1 MVFKKA
7 IFSFFLFFSLNIL
20 VAQTNPLN
28 IQQFAHI
35 PDSGFMVPS
44 KLNDIWGWVDS
55 AGNEYAIVGMRDGTS
70 IIDLSDPL
78 NPQEVLFVPGTNSVW
93 RDIKTYG
100 NYAYVTTDHPSTNGL
115 LIIDLSNLPD
125 SANTNIYYY
134 NGPPNS
140 QWGRAHNI
148 YIDDR
153 GYAYIFGAN
162 RGSGGAIILD
172 LNQDPTQPVEI
183 ADINNW
189 QVHDGMV
196 KGDTLFLAHAGNSL
210 FSIWDVSSPST
221 PVLLAQ
227 NPTVGYY
234 SHNIWPSDDGN
245 YIYTTEEDNG
255 GHLSEFNISDLNNI
269 DLTDKIQAE
278 PGNNIMPH
286 NAFYINDYI
295 VNSYYTTGIQIFDVK
310 SKGNIVNV
318 GHFDTSPNFSGPGS
332 NGCWGVYPYLPSGI
346 IIASDIENG
355 FFVLD
360 PDYKRAAYL
369 EGIITDASSN
379 TSLSGV
385 TVEILNSN
393 NNTLSNVGGEF
404 KLGTLNS
411 GTYSV
416 VFSHPLYQSDT
427 INQVVLQNDSTTILN
442 LVMYSLT
449 PLNLNIESKSSALN
463 SSLSGVDF
471 IITNEDF
478 TYSGT
483 TDQNGLFTIN
493 NLIPGSYNIYAGL
506 WSYKDFCVESL
517 NIISDNTPFL
527 ISLEEGYRDR
537 FNIDMGW
544 TVNSSAASGLW
555 ERDIPTV
562 TIYNNS
568 DTCSPAFDS
577 EDCGNMAFITGNLG
591 SSPSADDVD
600 LGYVQLVSPTISLDS
615 NQTNYLHCNLWWRN
629 FLGGTTPDDTLF
641 IDVNDGVNKENLFF
655 IHSDNPKNWYKLS
668 LEIPNTINLSSFKIE
683 ITTADW
689 GSGVDHLVEA
699 GIDNLYVDND
709 PSSNISQVQPS
720 LINVFPNPTPD
731 GIVQIQ
737 GIKVPFEYSL
747 YNISGKLVQFESN
760 NFNKEIEILEK
771 GIYILRIKQES
782 KVFYKRIIF

>member
-1 MVFKKA
+1 MSLKKIA
-7 IFSFFLFFSLNIL
+7 FSLITFIFLNTL
-20 VAQTNPLN
+20 ESQTLPFNV
-28 IQQFAHI
+28 QQFAHI
-35 PDSGFMVPS
+35 PKSGFMVPS
-44 KLNDIWGWVDS
+44 ELNDIWGWVDS
-55 AGNEYAIVGMRDGTS
+55 SGNEYAIVGMNDGTS

-78 NPQEVLFVPGTNSVW
+78 SPQEVLFVPGMNSIW

-100 NYAYVTTDHPSTNGL
+100 NYAYVTTEAMNGL

-125 SANTNIYYY
+125 SANTYFY
-134 NGPPNS
+134 NGPTNA
-140 QWGRAHNI
+140 QWQKAHNL

-172 LNQDPTQPVEI
+172 LNQDPTQPVEV

-189 QVHDGMV
+189 YVHDGMV
-196 KGDTLFLAHAGNSL
+196 KGDTLFLANGNNSL
-210 FSIWDVSSPST
+210 FSVWDVSNPSSPN
-221 PVLLAQ
+221 LIGQ

-234 SHNIWPSDDGN
+234 SHNIWSSDDGN

-255 GHLSEFNISDLNNI
+255 GHLSEFSISDLNNI

-295 VNSYYTTGIQIFDVK
+295 VSSYYSTGIQIFDVK

-318 GHFDTSPNFSGPGS
+318 GHFDTSPSFSGPGS
-332 NGCWGVYPYLPSGI
+332 NGCWGVYPYLPSGL

-355 FFVLD
+355 FFVLN

-379 TSLSGV
+379 TFLSGV

-393 NNTLSNVGGEF
+393 NNTLSNVGGSY
-404 KLGTLNS
+404 KLGTVDS

-416 VFSHPLYQSDT
+416 VFSHPLYRSDT
-427 INQVVLQNDSTTILN
+427 VNQVILQNDSTTTVNI
-442 LVMYSLT
+442 VMYSLT
-449 PLNLNIESKSSALN
+449 PLNLNIESKSSVLN
-463 SSLSGVDF
+463 SSISGVDF
-471 IITNEDF
+471 VITNEDF

-493 NLIPGSYNIYAGL
+493 NLIPGSYNVYAGL
-506 WSYKDFCVESL
+506 WSYNDFCIESFD
-517 NIISDNTPFL
+517 IINDNSPFL

-555 ERDIPTV
+555 ERDVPKVTV
-562 TIYNNS
+562 FNNS
-568 DTCSPAFDS
+568 DTCSPAYES

-591 SSPSADDVD
+591 SSPTADDVD

-655 IHSDNPKNWYKLS
+655 VQSDNPKNWYGLS

-689 GSGVDHLVEA
+689 DSGVDHLVEA
-699 GIDNLYVDND
+699 GIDNFYIDND
-709 PSSNISQVQPS
+709 PSTNINQVQAS
-720 LINVFPNPTPD
+720 LINIFPNPTHD
-731 GIVQIQ
+731 GIVNIH
-737 GIKVPFEYSL
+737 GLKVPFDYSL
-747 YNISGKLVQFESN
+747 YNISGKLVQNRSN
-760 NFNKEIEILEK
+760 CFNKEVQISNK
-771 GIYILRIKQES
+771 GLYILKIKDGS
-782 KVFYKRIIF
+782 NILFKRIIF

>member
-1 MVFKKA
+1 MVFKKV

-20 VAQTNPLN
+20 VAQTIPLN

-35 PDSGFMVPS
+35 PKSGFMVPS
-44 KLNDIWGWVDS
+44 ELNDIWGWVDS
-55 AGNEYAIVGMRDGTS
+55 AGNEYAIVGMNDGTS

-78 NPQEVLFVPGTNSVW
+78 SPQEVLFVPGMNSIW

-100 NYAYVTTDHPSTNGL
+100 NYAYVTTEAMNGL

-125 SANTNIYYY
+125 SANTNTYLYT
-134 NGPPNS
+134 GPSNA
-140 QWGRAHNI
+140 QWQRAHNI

-210 FSIWDVSSPST
+210 FSIWDVSNPAT
-221 PVLLAQ
+221 PVLLSQ

-234 SHNIWPSDDGN
+234 SHNIWSSDDGN

-255 GHLSEFNISDLNNI
+255 GHLSEFNITDLNNI

-427 INQVVLQNDSTTILN
+427 INQIVLQNDSTTILN

-449 PLNLNIESKSSALN
+449 PLNLNIESKSSPLN

-471 IITNEDF
+471 IITNDDF

-506 WSYKDFCVESL
+506 WNYKDFCVESL

-537 FNIDMGW
+537 FNVDMGW

-555 ERDIPTV
+555 ERDVPKVTV
-562 TIYNNS
+562 YNSS

-615 NQTNYLHCNLWWRN
+615 NQTNYLHCNIWWRN
-629 FLGGTTPDDTLF
+629 FLGGTTADDTLF

-655 IHSDNPKNWYKLS
+655 IQSDNPKNWYKLS
-668 LEIPNTINLSSFKIE
+668 LEIPNSINLSSFKIE

-689 GSGVDHLVEA
+689 NSGVDHLVEA
-699 GIDNLYVDND
+699 GIDNLYIDND
-709 PSSNISQVQPS
+709 PFSIISQVNPS

-731 GIVQIQ
+731 GIVQVQ
-737 GIKVPFEYSL
+737 GVKLPFEYSL
-747 YNISGKLVQFESN
+747 YNISGKLVQYESN
-760 NFNKEIEILEK
+760 NFNKEIQILEK
-771 GIYILRIKQES
+771 GLYILKINQDS

>member
-1 MVFKKA
+1 MVFKKV
-7 IFSFFLFFSLNIL
+7 IFSLILFFSLNNL

-28 IQQFAHI
+28 VQQLAHI
-35 PDSGFMVPS
+35 SNSAFLVPS
-44 KLNDIWGWVDS
+44 ELNDIWGWVDS
-55 AGNEYAIVGMRDGTS
+55 VGNEYAIVGMNDGTS

-78 NPQEVLFVPGTNSVW
+78 NPQEVLFVPGMNSIW

-100 NYAYVTTDHPSTNGL
+100 NYAYVTTEAMNGL

-125 SANTNIYYY
+125 SANTNTYLYT
-134 NGPPNS
+134 GPSNA
-140 QWGRAHNI
+140 QWQKAHNI

-162 RGSGGAIILD
+162 RGVGGAIILD

-189 QVHDGMV
+189 YVHDGMV
-196 KGDTLFLAHAGNSL
+196 KGDTLFLANGNNSL
-210 FSIWDVSSPST
+210 FSLWDVSIPST
-221 PVLLAQ
+221 PVLIAQ

-234 SHNIWPSDDGN
+234 SHNIWSSDDGD

-286 NAFYINDYI
+286 NAFYIDHYI

-332 NGCWGVYPYLPSGI
+332 NGCWGVYPYLPSGL

-369 EGIITDASSN
+369 EGTITDASSN
-379 TSLSGV
+379 TFLSGV
-385 TVEILNSN
+385 TVEILNST
-393 NNTLSNVGGEF
+393 NNTISSVGGDY
-404 KLGTLNS
+404 KLGTIDS

-416 VFSHPLYQSDT
+416 VFSHPLYRSDT
-427 INQVVLQNDSTTILN
+427 INQIVLQNDSTTTVN

-449 PLNLNIESKSSALN
+449 PLNLNIETKN
-463 SSLSGVDF
+463 SGINTLLSGVDF

-493 NLIPGSYNIYAGL
+493 NLIPGSYNVYAGL
-506 WSYKDFCVESL
+506 WSYNDFCVESL
-517 NIISDNTPFL
+517 DIINDNTPFL
-527 ISLEEGYRDR
+527 ISLEPGYRDR

-544 TVNSSAASGLW
+544 TVNSSAASGIW
-555 ERDIPTV
+555 ERDVPRVTV
-562 TIYNNS
+562 FNNL

-577 EDCGNMAFITGNLG
+577 QDCGNIAYITGNLG
-591 SSPSADDVD
+591 SSPTADDVD
-600 LGYVQLVSPTISLDS
+600 LGYVQLVSPIISLDS
-615 NQTNYLHCNLWWRN
+615 NQTNYLHCNLWWKN
-629 FLGGTTPDDTLF
+629 IAGGTTPDDTLF

-655 IHSDNPKNWYKLS
+655 VQSDNSKKWNMLS
-668 LEIPNTINLSSFKIE
+668 LEIPNTINLNSFKIE

-689 GSGVDHLVEA
+689 SSGVDHLVEA
-699 GIDNLYVDND
+699 GIDNLYIDNN
-709 PSSNISQVQPS
+709 PSSNISQIQSS
-720 LINVFPNPTPD
+720 LINIFPNPTPN
-731 GIVQIQ
+731 GVVYIQ
-737 GIKVPFEYSL
+737 GVMSPYEYSL
-747 YNISGKLVQFESN
+747 YNLSGKLVQFGSKS
-760 NFNKEIEILEK
+760 FKKEFQISEK
-771 GIYILRIKQES
+771 GVYILKIKDGANTS
-782 KVFYKRIIF
+782 FKRIIF

>member
-1 MVFKKA
+1 MVFKKV
-7 IFSFFLFFSLNIL
+7 IFSCILFFFLNNL

-28 IQQFAHI
+28 VQQFAHI
-35 PDSGFMVPS
+35 PKSDFMVPS
-44 KLNDIWGWVDS
+44 ELNDIWGWVDS
-55 AGNEYAIVGMRDGTS
+55 SGNEYAIVGMNNGTS

-78 NPQEVLFVPGTNSVW
+78 TPQEVLFVPGMNSIW

-100 NYAYVTTDHPSTNGL
+100 NYAYVTTEAMNGL

-125 SANTNIYYY
+125 SANTNTYLYT
-134 NGPPNS
+134 GPSNA
-140 QWGRAHNI
+140 QWQRAHNI
-148 YIDDR
+148 YIDER

-189 QVHDGMV
+189 YVHDGMV
-196 KGDTLFLAHAGNSL
+196 KGDTLFLANGNNSL
-210 FSIWDVSSPST
+210 FSVWDVSNPSN

-227 NPTVGYY
+227 NPTVGFY
-234 SHNIWPSDDGN
+234 SHNIWSSDDGN

-255 GHLSEFNISDLNNI
+255 GHLSEFNITDLNNI

-295 VNSYYTTGIQIFDVK
+295 VNSYYTTGIQIFDVQ

-369 EGIITDASSN
+369 EGTITDASTN

-393 NNTLSNVGGEF
+393 NNTLTNVGGGF
-404 KLGTLNS
+404 KLGTLNA

-463 SSLSGVDF
+463 SMLSGVDF
-471 IITNEDF
+471 IITNDDF

-506 WSYKDFCVESL
+506 WSYKDFCMESFD
-517 NIISDNTPFL
+517 IINDNTPFI
-527 ISLEEGYRDR
+527 ISLDEGYRDR
-537 FNIDMGW
+537 FNVDMGW

-555 ERDIPTV
+555 ERDVPNV

-629 FLGGTTPDDTLF
+629 FLGGTISDDTLF

-655 IHSDNPKNWYKLS
+655 IQSDNPKNWYKLS

-689 GSGVDHLVEA
+689 SSGVDHLVEA
-699 GIDNLYVDND
+699 GIDNLYIDND
-709 PSSNISQVQPS
+709 PSSNINQVQTS
-720 LINVFPNPTPD
+720 FIKVFPNPTPD
-731 GIVQIQ
+731 GILQIQ
-737 GIKVPFEYSL
+737 GLKVPYEYSL
-747 YNISGKLVQFESN
+747 FNISGELVQYETSN
-760 NFNKEIEILEK
+760 YNNEIQILKK
-771 GIYILRIKQES
+771 GLYILKIKEDS

>member
-1 MVFKKA
+1 MVFKKI
-7 IFSFFLFFSLNIL
+7 IFLFFLFFSLNTF
-20 VAQTNPLN
+20 VAQTNSLN
-28 IQQFAHI
+28 VQQFAHMPI
-35 PDSGFMVPS
+35 SSFVVPS
-44 KLNDIWGWVDS
+44 ELNDIWGWVDS
-55 AGNEYAIVGMRDGTS
+55 SGNEYAIVGMNDGTS

-78 NPQEVLFVPGTNSVW
+78 SPQEVLFVPGMNSIW

-100 NYAYVTTDHPSTNGL
+100 NYAYVTTEAMNGL

-125 SANTNIYYY
+125 SANTNTYLYT
-134 NGPPNS
+134 GPSNA
-140 QWGRAHNI
+140 QWQRAHNI
-148 YIDDR
+148 YIDER

-189 QVHDGMV
+189 YVHDGMV
-196 KGDTLFLAHAGNSL
+196 KGDTLFLANGNNSL
-210 FSIWDVSSPST
+210 FSVWDVSNPSN

-227 NPTVGYY
+227 NPTVGFY
-234 SHNIWPSDDGN
+234 SHNIWSSDDGN

-255 GHLSEFNISDLNNI
+255 GHLSEFNITDLNNI

-295 VNSYYTTGIQIFDVK
+295 VNSYYTTGIQIFDVQ

-369 EGIITDASSN
+369 EGTITDASTN

-393 NNTLSNVGGEF
+393 NNTLTNVGGGF
-404 KLGTLNS
+404 KLGTLNA

-463 SSLSGVDF
+463 SMLSGVDF
-471 IITNEDF
+471 IITNDDF

-506 WSYKDFCVESL
+506 WGYKDFCMESFD
-517 NIISDNTPFL
+517 IINDNTPFI
-527 ISLEEGYRDR
+527 ISLDEGYRDR
-537 FNIDMGW
+537 FNVDMGW

-555 ERDIPTV
+555 ERDVPNV

-629 FLGGTTPDDTLF
+629 FLGGTISDDTLF

-655 IHSDNPKNWYKLS
+655 IQSDNPKNWYKLS

-689 GSGVDHLVEA
+689 SSGVDHLVEA
-699 GIDNLYVDND
+699 GIDNLYIDND
-709 PSSNISQVQPS
+709 PSSNINQVQTS
-720 LINVFPNPTPD
+720 FIKVFPNPTPD
-731 GIVQIQ
+731 GILQIQ
-737 GIKVPFEYSL
+737 GLKVPYEYSL
-747 YNISGKLVQFESN
+747 FNISGELVQYETSN
-760 NFNKEIEILEK
+760 YNNEIQILKK
-771 GIYILRIKQES
+771 GLYILKIKEDS

>member
-1 MVFKKA
+1 MVFKKI
-7 IFSFFLFFSLNIL
+7 IFLFFLFFSLNTF

-28 IQQFAHI
+28 VQQFAHMPI
-35 PDSGFMVPS
+35 SSFMVPS
-44 KLNDIWGWVDS
+44 ELNDIWGWVDS
-55 AGNEYAIVGMRDGTS
+55 SGNEYAIVGMNDGTS

-78 NPQEVLFVPGTNSVW
+78 SPQEVLFVPGMNSIW

-100 NYAYVTTDHPSTNGL
+100 NYAYVTTEAMNGL

-125 SANTNIYYY
+125 SANTNTYLYT
-134 NGPPNS
+134 GPSNA
-140 QWGRAHNI
+140 QWQRAHNI
-148 YIDDR
+148 YIDER

-189 QVHDGMV
+189 YVHDGMV
-196 KGDTLFLAHAGNSL
+196 KGDTLFLANGNNSL
-210 FSIWDVSSPST
+210 FSVWDVSNPSN

-227 NPTVGYY
+227 NPTVGFY
-234 SHNIWPSDDGN
+234 SHNIWSSDDGN

-255 GHLSEFNISDLNNI
+255 GHLSEFNITDLNNI

-295 VNSYYTTGIQIFDVK
+295 VNSYYTTGIQIFDVQ

-369 EGIITDASSN
+369 EGTITDASTN

-393 NNTLSNVGGEF
+393 NNTLTNVGGGF
-404 KLGTLNS
+404 KLGTLNA

-463 SSLSGVDF
+463 SMLSGVDF
-471 IITNEDF
+471 IITNYDF

-506 WSYKDFCVESL
+506 WGYKDFCMESFD
-517 NIISDNTPFL
+517 IINDNTPFI
-527 ISLEEGYRDR
+527 ISLDEGYRDR
-537 FNIDMGW
+537 FNVDMGW

-555 ERDIPTV
+555 ERDVPNV

-629 FLGGTTPDDTLF
+629 FLGGTISDDTLF

-655 IHSDNPKNWYKLS
+655 IQSDNPKNWYKLS

-689 GSGVDHLVEA
+689 SSGVDHLVEA
-699 GIDNLYVDND
+699 GIDNLYIDND
-709 PSSNISQVQPS
+709 PSSNINQVQTS
-720 LINVFPNPTPD
+720 FIKVFPNPTPD
-731 GIVQIQ
+731 GILQIQ
-737 GIKVPFEYSL
+737 GLKVPYEYSL
-747 YNISGKLVQFESN
+747 FNISGELVQYETSN
-760 NFNKEIEILEK
+760 YNNEIQILKK
-771 GIYILRIKQES
+771 GLYILKIKEDS
-782 KVFYKRIIF
+782 NVFYKRIIF

>member
-1 MVFKKA
+1 MSLKKIA
-7 IFSFFLFFSLNIL
+7 FSLITFFSLNTL
-20 VAQTNPLN
+20 ESQTLPFNVQQVA
-28 IQQFAHI
+28 H
-35 PDSGFMVPS
+35 VPNS
-44 KLNDIWGWVDS
+44 SFIDPSELNDIWGWVDS
-55 AGNEYAIVGMRDGTS
+55 LGNEYAIIGTNKGTS
-70 IIDLSDPL
+70 IFDLSVPS
-78 NPQEVLFVPGTNSVW
+78 NPQEVFFEPGMNSTW
-93 RDIKTYG
+93 RDVKTHG
-100 NYAYVTTDHPSTNGL
+100 DYAYVTTEAMNGL

-125 SANTNIYYY
+125 SANTYFY
-134 NGPPNS
+134 NGPLNA
-140 QWGRAHNI
+140 QWQKAHNL

-172 LNQDPTQPVEI
+172 LNQDPTQPVEV

-189 QVHDGMV
+189 YVHDGMV
-196 KGDTLFLAHAGNSL
+196 KGDTLFLANGNNSL
-210 FSIWDVSSPST
+210 FSIWDVSNPSSPN
-221 PVLLAQ
+221 LIGQ

-234 SHNIWPSDDGN
+234 SHNIWSSDDGN

-295 VNSYYTTGIQIFDVK
+295 VSSYYSTGIQIFDVK

-318 GHFDTSPNFSGPGS
+318 GHFDTSPSFSGPGS
-332 NGCWGVYPYLPSGI
+332 NGCWGVYPYLPSGL

-355 FFVLD
+355 FFVLN

-379 TSLSGV
+379 TFLSGV

-393 NNTLSNVGGEF
+393 NNTLSNVGGSY
-404 KLGTLNS
+404 KLGTIDS

-416 VFSHPLYQSDT
+416 VFSHPLYRSDT
-427 INQVVLQNDSTTILN
+427 VNQVILQNDSTTTVN

-449 PLNLNIESKSSALN
+449 PLNLNIESKSSVLN
-463 SSLSGVDF
+463 SSLSEVDF
-471 IITNEDF
+471 IIMNDDF

-493 NLIPGSYNIYAGL
+493 NLIPGSYNVYAGL
-506 WSYKDFCVESL
+506 WSYNDFCLESFD
-517 NIISDNTPFL
+517 IISDNSPFL

-555 ERDIPTV
+555 ERDVPEVTV
-562 TIYNNS
+562 FNNS

-591 SSPSADDVD
+591 SSPTADDVD

-615 NQTNYLHCNLWWRN
+615 NQINYLHCNLWWRN

-655 IHSDNPKNWYKLS
+655 ILSDNPKNWYKLS

-689 GSGVDHLVEA
+689 DSGVDHLVEA
-699 GIDNLYVDND
+699 GIDNFYIDND
-709 PSSNISQVQPS
+709 PSSNIVQFQPS
-720 LINVFPNPTPD
+720 LINVFPNPTYN
-731 GIVQIQ
+731 GIVNIH
-737 GIKVPFEYSL
+737 GVKVPFDYSL
-747 YNISGKLVQFESN
+747 YNISGKLVQNRSN
-760 NFNKEIEILEK
+760 CFNKEVQISEK
-771 GIYILRIKQES
+771 GLYILKINDGS
-782 KVFYKRIIF
+782 NTLFKRIIF

>member
-1 MVFKKA
+1 MVFKKV
-7 IFSFFLFFSLNIL
+7 IFSFFLFCSLNIL
-20 VAQTNPLN
+20 LAQTNPLN

-35 PDSGFMVPS
+35 PNSGFMVPS
-44 KLNDIWGWVDS
+44 ELNDIWGWVDS
-55 AGNEYAIVGMRDGTS
+55 AGNEYAIVGMNDGTS

-78 NPQEVLFVPGTNSVW
+78 SPQEVLFVPGMNSIW

-100 NYAYVTTDHPSTNGL
+100 NYAYVTTEAMNGL

-125 SANTNIYYY
+125 SANTNTYLYT
-134 NGPPNS
+134 GPSNA
-140 QWGRAHNI
+140 QWQRAHNI

-189 QVHDGMV
+189 YVHDGMV
-196 KGDTLFLAHAGNSL
+196 KGDTLFLANGNNSL
-210 FSIWDVSSPST
+210 FSVWDVSNPAT
-221 PVLLAQ
+221 PVLFSQ

-234 SHNIWPSDDGN
+234 SHNIWSSDDGN

-255 GHLSEFNISDLNNI
+255 GHLSEFNITDLNNI

-369 EGIITDASSN
+369 EGTITDASSN

-427 INQVVLQNDSTTILN
+427 LNQIVLQNDSTTILN

-471 IITNEDF
+471 TITNEDF

-591 SSPSADDVD
+591 SSPSSDDVD

-615 NQTNYLHCNLWWRN
+615 NQTNYLHCSLWWRN
-629 FLGGTTPDDTLF
+629 FLGGTTSDDTLF

-709 PSSNISQVQPS
+709 PSSNISQAQPS

-731 GIVQIQ
+731 GILKIQ

-771 GIYILRIKQES
+771 GIYILRIKQDS

>member
-1 MVFKKA
+1 MAFKKV
-7 IFSFFLFFSLNIL
+7 IFSFFLFFSINNL

-28 IQQFAHI
+28 VQQFAHI
-35 PDSGFMVPS
+35 PKSGFMVPS
-44 KLNDIWGWVDS
+44 ELNDIWGWVDS
-55 AGNEYAIVGMRDGTS
+55 AGNEYAIVGMNDGTS
-70 IIDLSDPL
+70 IIDLSDPIS
-78 NPQEVLFVPGTNSVW
+78 PQEVLFVPGMNSIW

-100 NYAYVTTDHPSTNGL
+100 NYAYVTTEAMNGL

-125 SANTNIYYY
+125 SANTNTYLYT
-134 NGPPNS
+134 GPSNA
-140 QWGRAHNI
+140 QWQKAHNI

-189 QVHDGMV
+189 YVHDGMV
-196 KGDTLFLAHAGNSL
+196 KGDTLFLANGNNSL
-210 FSIWDVSSPST
+210 FSLWDVSNPAT
-221 PVLLAQ
+221 PVLLSQ

-234 SHNIWPSDDGN
+234 SHNIWSSDDGN

-255 GHLSEFNISDLNNI
+255 GHLSEFNITDLNNI

-385 TVEILNSN
+385 TVEILSSN
-393 NNTLSNVGGEF
+393 NNTLSNVGGGF

-471 IITNEDF
+471 IITNDDF

-506 WSYKDFCVESL
+506 WNYKDFCVESL

-527 ISLEEGYRDR
+527 ISIDEGYRDR
-537 FNIDMGW
+537 FNVDMGW

-600 LGYVQLVSPTISLDS
+600 LGFVQLVSPTISLDS

-629 FLGGTTPDDTLF
+629 FLGGTTADDTLF

-655 IHSDNPKNWYKLS
+655 IQSDNPKNWYKLS
-668 LEIPNTINLSSFKIE
+668 LEIPNSINLSSFKIE

-689 GSGVDHLVEA
+689 DSGVDHLVEA
-699 GIDNLYVDND
+699 GIDNLYIDND
-709 PSSNISQVQPS
+709 PFSNISQVNPS
-720 LINVFPNPTPD
+720 LTNVFPNPTPD

-737 GIKVPFEYSL
+737 GVKVPFEYSL
-747 YNISGKLVQFESN
+747 YNISGKLVQYESN
-760 NFNKEIEILEK
+760 NFNKEIQISEK
-771 GIYILRIKQES
+771 GLYILRIKRES

>member
-1 MVFKKA
+1 MVFKKI
-7 IFSFFLFFSLNIL
+7 IFLFFLFFSLNTF

-28 IQQFAHI
+28 VQQFAHMPI
-35 PDSGFMVPS
+35 SSFMVPS
-44 KLNDIWGWVDS
+44 ELNDIWGWVDS
-55 AGNEYAIVGMRDGTS
+55 SGNEYAIVGMNDGTS

-78 NPQEVLFVPGTNSVW
+78 SPQEVLFVPGMNSIW
-93 RDIKTYG
+93 RDIKTFG
-100 NYAYVTTDHPSTNGL
+100 NYAYVTTEAMNGL

-125 SANTNIYYY
+125 SANTNTYLYT
-134 NGPPNS
+134 GPSNA
-140 QWGRAHNI
+140 QWQRAHNI
-148 YIDDR
+148 YIDER

-189 QVHDGMV
+189 YVHDGMV
-196 KGDTLFLAHAGNSL
+196 RGDTLFLANGNNSL
-210 FSIWDVSSPST
+210 FSVWDVSNPSN

-227 NPTVGYY
+227 NPTVGFY
-234 SHNIWPSDDGN
+234 SHNIWSSDDGN

-255 GHLSEFNISDLNNI
+255 GHLSEFNITDLNNI

-295 VNSYYTTGIQIFDVK
+295 VNSYYTTGIQIFDVQ

-369 EGIITDASSN
+369 EGTITDASTN

-393 NNTLSNVGGEF
+393 NNTLTNVGGGF
-404 KLGTLNS
+404 KLGTLNA

-463 SSLSGVDF
+463 SMLSGVDF
-471 IITNEDF
+471 IITNDDF

-506 WSYKDFCVESL
+506 WGYKDFCMESFD
-517 NIISDNTPFL
+517 IINDNTPFI
-527 ISLEEGYRDR
+527 ISLDEGYRDR
-537 FNIDMGW
+537 FNVDMGW

-555 ERDIPTV
+555 ERDVPNV

-629 FLGGTTPDDTLF
+629 FLGGTISDDTLF

-655 IHSDNPKNWYKLS
+655 IQSDNPKNWYKLS

-689 GSGVDHLVEA
+689 SSGVDHLVEA
-699 GIDNLYVDND
+699 GIDNLYIDND
-709 PSSNISQVQPS
+709 PSSNINQVQTS
-720 LINVFPNPTPD
+720 FIKVFPNPTPD
-731 GIVQIQ
+731 GILQIQ
-737 GIKVPFEYSL
+737 GLKVPYEYSL
-747 YNISGKLVQFESN
+747 FNISGELVQYETSN
-760 NFNKEIEILEK
+760 YNNEIQILKK
-771 GIYILRIKQES
+771 GLYILKIKEDS

>member
-1 MVFKKA
+1 MAFKKV
-7 IFSFFLFFSLNIL
+7 IFSFFLFFSINNL

-28 IQQFAHI
+28 VQQFAHI
-35 PDSGFMVPS
+35 PKSGFMVPS
-44 KLNDIWGWVDS
+44 ELNDIWGWVDS
-55 AGNEYAIVGMRDGTS
+55 AGNEYAIVGMNDGTS
-70 IIDLSDPL
+70 IIDLSDPIS
-78 NPQEVLFVPGTNSVW
+78 PQEVLFVPGMNSIW

-100 NYAYVTTDHPSTNGL
+100 NYAYVTTEAMNGL

-125 SANTNIYYY
+125 SANTNTYLYT
-134 NGPPNS
+134 GPSNA
-140 QWGRAHNI
+140 QWQKAHNI

-189 QVHDGMV
+189 YVHDGMV
-196 KGDTLFLAHAGNSL
+196 KGDTLFLANGNNSL
-210 FSIWDVSSPST
+210 FSVWDVSNPST
-221 PVLLAQ
+221 PVLLSQ

-234 SHNIWPSDDGN
+234 SHNIWSSDDGN

-255 GHLSEFNISDLNNI
+255 GHLSEFNITDLNNI

-385 TVEILNSN
+385 TVEILSSN
-393 NNTLSNVGGEF
+393 NNTLSNVGGGF

-471 IITNEDF
+471 IITNDDF

-506 WSYKDFCVESL
+506 WNYKDFCVESL

-527 ISLEEGYRDR
+527 ISIDEGYRDR
-537 FNIDMGW
+537 FNVDMGW

-629 FLGGTTPDDTLF
+629 FLGGTTADDTLF

-655 IHSDNPKNWYKLS
+655 IQSDNPKNWYKLS
-668 LEIPNTINLSSFKIE
+668 LEIPNSINLSSFKIE

-689 GSGVDHLVEA
+689 DSGVDHLVEA
-699 GIDNLYVDND
+699 GIDNLYIDND
-709 PSSNISQVQPS
+709 PFSNISQVNPS
-720 LINVFPNPTPD
+720 LTNVFPNPTPD

-737 GIKVPFEYSL
+737 GVKVPFEYSL
-747 YNISGKLVQFESN
+747 YNISGKLVQYESN
-760 NFNKEIEILEK
+760 NFNKEIQILEK
-771 GIYILRIKQES
+771 GLYILKIKQDS

>member
-1 MVFKKA
+1 MVFKK
-7 IFSFFLFFSLNIL
+7 IIFLFFLSFTLNNL

-28 IQQFAHI
+28 VQQFAHMPI
-35 PDSGFMVPS
+35 SSFMVPS
-44 KLNDIWGWVDS
+44 ELNDIWGWVDS
-55 AGNEYAIVGMRDGTS
+55 AGNEYAIVGMNDGTS

-78 NPQEVLFVPGTNSVW
+78 SPQEVLFVPGMNSIW

-100 NYAYVTTDHPSTNGL
+100 NYAYVTTEAMNGL

-125 SANTNIYYY
+125 SANTNTYLYT
-134 NGPPNS
+134 GPSNA
-140 QWGRAHNI
+140 QWQRAHNI
-148 YIDDR
+148 YIDER

-189 QVHDGMV
+189 YVHDGMV
-196 KGDTLFLAHAGNSL
+196 KGDTLFLANGNNSL
-210 FSIWDVSSPST
+210 FSVWDVSNPST

-227 NPTVGYY
+227 NPTVGFY
-234 SHNIWPSDDGN
+234 SHNIWSSDDGN

-255 GHLSEFNISDLNNI
+255 GHLSEFNITDLNNI

-295 VNSYYTTGIQIFDVK
+295 VNSYYTTGIQIFDVQ

-369 EGIITDASSN
+369 EGTITDASTN

-393 NNTLSNVGGEF
+393 NNTLTNVGGGF
-404 KLGTLNS
+404 KLGTINA

-463 SSLSGVDF
+463 STLSGVDF
-471 IITNEDF
+471 IITNDNF

-506 WSYKDFCVESL
+506 WSYKDFCLESFD
-517 NIISDNTPFL
+517 IINDNTPFI
-527 ISLEEGYRDR
+527 ISLDEGYRDR
-537 FNIDMGW
+537 FNVDMGW

-555 ERDIPTV
+555 ERDVPNV

-629 FLGGTTPDDTLF
+629 FLGGTISDDTLF

-655 IHSDNPKNWYKLS
+655 IQSDNPKNWYKLS

-689 GSGVDHLVEA
+689 SSGVDHLVEA
-699 GIDNLYVDND
+699 GIDNLYIDND
-709 PSSNISQVQPS
+709 PSSNISQVQSS

-737 GIKVPFEYSL
+737 GLKVPYEYSL
-747 YNISGKLVQFESN
+747 FNISGELVQYGTSN
-760 NFNKEIEILEK
+760 YNNEIQILKK
-771 GIYILRIKQES
+771 GLYILKIKEDS

>member
-1 MVFKKA
+1 MVFKKN
-7 IFSFFLFFSLNIL
+7 IFLFFLSFSFNNLI
-20 VAQTNPLN
+20 AQTTPLN
-28 IQQFAHI
+28 VQQFSHMPI
-35 PDSGFMVPS
+35 SSFMVPS
-44 KLNDIWGWVDS
+44 ELNDIWGWVDS
-55 AGNEYAIVGMRDGTS
+55 AGNEYAIVGMNDGTS

-78 NPQEVLFVPGTNSVW
+78 SPQEVLFVPGMNSIW

-100 NYAYVTTDHPSTNGL
+100 NYAYVTTEAMNGL

-125 SANTNIYYY
+125 SANTNTYLYT
-134 NGPPNS
+134 GPSNA
-140 QWGRAHNI
+140 QWQRAHNI

-189 QVHDGMV
+189 YVHDGMV
-196 KGDTLFLAHAGNSL
+196 KGDTLFLANGNNSL
-210 FSIWDVSSPST
+210 FSVWDVSNPSN

-227 NPTVGYY
+227 NPTVGFY
-234 SHNIWPSDDGN
+234 SHNIWSSDDGN

-255 GHLSEFNISDLNNI
+255 GHLSEFNITDLNNI

-295 VNSYYTTGIQIFDVK
+295 VNSYYTTGIQIFDVQ

-369 EGIITDASSN
+369 EGTITDASTN

-393 NNTLSNVGGEF
+393 NNTLTNVGGGF
-404 KLGTLNS
+404 KLGTLNA

-463 SSLSGVDF
+463 SMLSGVDF
-471 IITNEDF
+471 IISNDDF

-506 WSYKDFCVESL
+506 WSYKDFCLESFD
-517 NIISDNTPFL
+517 IINDNTPFI
-527 ISLEEGYRDR
+527 ISLDEGYRDR
-537 FNIDMGW
+537 FNVDMGW

-555 ERDIPTV
+555 ERDVPNV

-591 SSPSADDVD
+591 SSPSSDDVD

-629 FLGGTTPDDTLF
+629 FLGGTISDDTLF

-655 IHSDNPKNWYKLS
+655 IQSDNPKNWYKLS

-699 GIDNLYVDND
+699 GIDNLYIDND
-709 PSSNISQVQPS
+709 PSSNINQVQTS
-720 LINVFPNPTPD
+720 IINVFPNPTPD

-737 GIKVPFEYSL
+737 GVKVPYEYSL
-747 YNISGKLVQFESN
+747 FNISGELVQFESN

>member
-1 MVFKKA
+1 MVFKKI
-7 IFSFFLFFSLNIL
+7 IFLFFLFFSLNNF
-20 VAQTNPLN
+20 VSQTNPLN
-28 IQQFAHI
+28 VQQFAHMPI
-35 PDSGFMVPS
+35 SSFMAPS
-44 KLNDIWGWVDS
+44 ELNDIWGWVDS
-55 AGNEYAIVGMRDGTS
+55 AGNEYAIVGMNDGTS

-78 NPQEVLFVPGTNSVW
+78 SPQEVLFVPGMNSIW

-100 NYAYVTTDHPSTNGL
+100 NYAYVTTEAMNGL

-125 SANTNIYYY
+125 SANTNTYLYT
-134 NGPPNS
+134 GPSNA
-140 QWGRAHNI
+140 QWQRAHNI
-148 YIDDR
+148 YIDER

-189 QVHDGMV
+189 YVHDGMV
-196 KGDTLFLAHAGNSL
+196 KGDTLFLANGNNSL
-210 FSIWDVSSPST
+210 FSVWDVSNPSN

-227 NPTVGYY
+227 NPTVGFY
-234 SHNIWPSDDGN
+234 SHNIWSSDDGN

-255 GHLSEFNISDLNNI
+255 GHLSEFNITDLNNI

-295 VNSYYTTGIQIFDVK
+295 VNSYYTTGIQIFDVQ

-369 EGIITDASSN
+369 EGTITDASTN

-393 NNTLSNVGGEF
+393 NNTLTNVGGGF
-404 KLGTLNS
+404 KLGTLNA

-463 SSLSGVDF
+463 SMLSGVDF
-471 IITNEDF
+471 IITNDDF

-493 NLIPGSYNIYAGL
+493 NLIPGSYNIYAGS
-506 WSYKDFCVESL
+506 WSYKDFCMESFD
-517 NIISDNTPFL
+517 IINDNTPFI
-527 ISLEEGYRDR
+527 ISLDEGYRDR
-537 FNIDMGW
+537 FNVDMGW
-544 TVNSSAASGLW
+544 TMNSSAASGLW
-555 ERDIPTV
+555 ERDVPNV

-629 FLGGTTPDDTLF
+629 FLGGTISDDTLF

-655 IHSDNPKNWYKLS
+655 IQSDNPKDWYKLS

-689 GSGVDHLVEA
+689 SSGVDHLVEA
-699 GIDNLYVDND
+699 GIDNLYIDND
-709 PSSNISQVQPS
+709 PSSNINQGQTSF
-720 LINVFPNPTPD
+720 IKVFPNPTPD
-731 GIVQIQ
+731 GILQIQ
-737 GIKVPFEYSL
+737 GLKVPYEYSL
-747 YNISGKLVQFESN
+747 FNISGELVQYETSN
-760 NFNKEIEILEK
+760 YNNEIQILNKGL
-771 GIYILRIKQES
+771 YILKIKEDS

>member
-1 MVFKKA
+1 MAFKKV
-7 IFSFFLFFSLNIL
+7 IFSFFLFFSINNL

-28 IQQFAHI
+28 VQQFAHI
-35 PDSGFMVPS
+35 PKSGFMVPS
-44 KLNDIWGWVDS
+44 ELNDIWGWVDS
-55 AGNEYAIVGMRDGTS
+55 AGNEYAIVGMNDGTS
-70 IIDLSDPL
+70 IIDLSDPIS
-78 NPQEVLFVPGTNSVW
+78 PQEVLFVPGMNSIW

-100 NYAYVTTDHPSTNGL
+100 NYAYVTTEAMNGL

-125 SANTNIYYY
+125 SANTNTYLYT
-134 NGPPNS
+134 GPSNA
-140 QWGRAHNI
+140 QWQKAHNI

-189 QVHDGMV
+189 YVHDGMV
-196 KGDTLFLAHAGNSL
+196 KGDTLFLANGNNSL
-210 FSIWDVSSPST
+210 FSVWDVSNPST
-221 PVLLAQ
+221 PVLLSQ

-234 SHNIWPSDDGN
+234 SHNIWSSDDGN

-255 GHLSEFNISDLNNI
+255 GHLSEFNITDLNNI

-385 TVEILNSN
+385 TVEILSSN
-393 NNTLSNVGGEF
+393 NNTLSNVGGGF

-471 IITNEDF
+471 IITNDDF

-506 WSYKDFCVESL
+506 WNYKDFCVESL

-527 ISLEEGYRDR
+527 ISIDEGYRDR
-537 FNIDMGW
+537 FNVDMGW

-615 NQTNYLHCNLWWRN
+615 NQTNYLHCNIWWRN
-629 FLGGTTPDDTLF
+629 FLGGTTADDTLF

-655 IHSDNPKNWYKLS
+655 IQSDNPKNWYKLS
-668 LEIPNTINLSSFKIE
+668 LEIPNSINLSSFKIE

-689 GSGVDHLVEA
+689 DSGVDHLVEA
-699 GIDNLYVDND
+699 GIDNFYIDND
-709 PSSNISQVQPS
+709 PSTNINQVQAS
-720 LINVFPNPTPD
+720 LINIFPNPTYD
-731 GIVQIQ
+731 GIVQID

-747 YNISGKLVQFESN
+747 YNISGKLVQYESN
-760 NFNKEIEILEK
+760 NFNKEIHLLEK
-771 GIYILRIKQES
+771 GLYILRIKDGL
-782 KVFYKRIIF
+782 KVIHKRIIF

>member
-1 MVFKKA
+1 MVFKKV
-7 IFSFFLFFSLNIL
+7 IFSFFLFCSLNIL
-20 VAQTNPLN
+20 LAQTNPLN

-35 PDSGFMVPS
+35 PKSGFMVPS
-44 KLNDIWGWVDS
+44 ELNDIWGWVDS
-55 AGNEYAIVGMRDGTS
+55 AGNEYAIVGMNDGTS

-78 NPQEVLFVPGTNSVW
+78 SPQEVLFVPGMNSIW

-100 NYAYVTTDHPSTNGL
+100 NYAYVTTEAMNGL

-125 SANTNIYYY
+125 SANTNTYLYT
-134 NGPPNS
+134 GPSNA
-140 QWGRAHNI
+140 QWQRAHNI

-189 QVHDGMV
+189 YVHDGMV
-196 KGDTLFLAHAGNSL
+196 KGDTLFLANGNNSL
-210 FSIWDVSSPST
+210 FSVWDVSNPAT
-221 PVLLAQ
+221 PVLFSQ

-234 SHNIWPSDDGN
+234 SHNIWSSDDGN

-427 INQVVLQNDSTTILN
+427 INQIVLQNDSTTILN

-471 IITNEDF
+471 TITNEDF

-517 NIISDNTPFL
+517 DIINDNTPFL
-527 ISLEEGYRDR
+527 ISLDEGYRDR

-591 SSPSADDVD
+591 SSPSSDDVD

-615 NQTNYLHCNLWWRN
+615 NQTNYLHCSLWWRN
-629 FLGGTTPDDTLF
+629 FLGGTTSDDTLF

-699 GIDNLYVDND
+699 GIDNLYIDND

-737 GIKVPFEYSL
+737 GVIVPFEYSL

-771 GIYILRIKQES
+771 GIYILRIKQDS

>member
-1 MVFKKA
+1 MVFKKV
-7 IFSFFLFFSLNIL
+7 IFLFILFFSLNNL

-28 IQQFAHI
+28 VQQFAHI
-35 PDSGFMVPS
+35 PKSGFIVPS
-44 KLNDIWGWVDS
+44 ELNDIWGWVDS
-55 AGNEYAIVGMRDGTS
+55 AGNEYAIVGMNDGTS

-78 NPQEVLFVPGTNSVW
+78 SPQEILFVPGMNSTW

-100 NYAYVTTDHPSTNGL
+100 NYAYVTTEAMNGL

-125 SANTNIYYY
+125 SANTNTYLYT
-134 NGPPNS
+134 GPANA
-140 QWGRAHNI
+140 QWQRAHNI
-148 YIDDR
+148 YIDNR

-189 QVHDGMV
+189 YVHDGMV
-196 KGDTLFLAHAGNSL
+196 KGDTLFLANGNNSL
-210 FSIWDVSSPST
+210 FSLWDVSSPAT

-234 SHNIWPSDDGN
+234 SHNIWSSDDGN

-379 TSLSGV
+379 TFLSGV

-411 GTYSV
+411 GTYNV

-442 LVMYSLT
+442 LIMYSLT

-493 NLIPGSYNIYAGL
+493 NLIPGSYNVYAGL

-517 NIISDNTPFL
+517 NIINDNTPFL
-527 ISLEEGYRDR
+527 ISLDEGYRDR

-555 ERDIPTV
+555 ERDVPKVTV
-562 TIYNNS
+562 YNNL

-591 SSPSADDVD
+591 SSPTADDVD
-600 LGYVQLVSPTISLDS
+600 LGYVQLESPSISLNS

-629 FLGGTTPDDTLF
+629 FLGGTNPDDTLF
-641 IDVNDGVNKENLFF
+641 INVNDGVNKENLFF
-655 IHSDNPKNWYKLS
+655 IQSDNPKSWYKLS

-689 GSGVDHLVEA
+689 DFGVDHLVEA
-699 GIDNLYVDND
+699 GIDNFYIDND
-709 PSSNISQVQPS
+709 PSTNIKKVQAS
-720 LINVFPNPTPD
+720 LINIFPNPTYD
-731 GIVQIQ
+731 GIVQID

-747 YNISGKLVQFESN
+747 YNISGKLVQYESN
-760 NFNKEIEILEK
+760 NFNKEIHMLEK
-771 GIYILRIKQES
+771 GLYILRIKDGS
-782 KVFYKRIIF
+782 KFIHKRIIF

>member
-1 MVFKKA
+1 MVFKKI
-7 IFSFFLFFSLNIL
+7 IFLFFLFFSLNNF
-20 VAQTNPLN
+20 VSQTNPLN
-28 IQQFAHI
+28 VQQFAHMPI
-35 PDSGFMVPS
+35 SSFMAPS
-44 KLNDIWGWVDS
+44 ELNDIWGWVDS
-55 AGNEYAIVGMRDGTS
+55 TGNEYAIVGMNDGTS

-78 NPQEVLFVPGTNSVW
+78 SPQEVLFVPGMNSIW

-100 NYAYVTTDHPSTNGL
+100 NYAYVTTEAMNGL

-125 SANTNIYYY
+125 SANTNTYLYT
-134 NGPPNS
+134 GPSNA
-140 QWGRAHNI
+140 QWQRAHNI
-148 YIDDR
+148 YIDER

-189 QVHDGMV
+189 YVHDGMV
-196 KGDTLFLAHAGNSL
+196 KGDTLFLANGNNSL
-210 FSIWDVSSPST
+210 FSVWDVSNPSN

-227 NPTVGYY
+227 NPTVGFY
-234 SHNIWPSDDGN
+234 SHNIWSSDDGN

-255 GHLSEFNISDLNNI
+255 GHLSEFNITDLNNI

-295 VNSYYTTGIQIFDVK
+295 VNSYYTTGIQIFDVQ

-369 EGIITDASSN
+369 EGTITDASTN

-393 NNTLSNVGGEF
+393 NNTLTNVGGGF
-404 KLGTLNS
+404 KLGTLNA

-463 SSLSGVDF
+463 SMLSGVDF
-471 IITNEDF
+471 IITNDDF

-493 NLIPGSYNIYAGL
+493 NLIPGSYNIYAGS
-506 WSYKDFCVESL
+506 WSYKDFCMESFD
-517 NIISDNTPFL
+517 IINDNTPFI
-527 ISLEEGYRDR
+527 ISLDEGYRDR
-537 FNIDMGW
+537 FNVDMGW
-544 TVNSSAASGLW
+544 TMNSSAASGLW
-555 ERDIPTV
+555 ERDVPNV

-629 FLGGTTPDDTLF
+629 FLGGTISDDTLF

-655 IHSDNPKNWYKLS
+655 IQSDNPKDWYKLS

-689 GSGVDHLVEA
+689 SSGVDHLVEA
-699 GIDNLYVDND
+699 GIDNLYIDND
-709 PSSNISQVQPS
+709 PSSNINQGQTSF
-720 LINVFPNPTPD
+720 IKVFPNPTPD
-731 GIVQIQ
+731 GILQIQ
-737 GIKVPFEYSL
+737 GLKVPYEYSL
-747 YNISGKLVQFESN
+747 FNISGELVQYETSN
-760 NFNKEIEILEK
+760 YNNEIQILNKGL
-771 GIYILRIKQES
+771 YILKIKEDS

>member
-1 MVFKKA
+1 MVFKKI
-7 IFSFFLFFSLNIL
+7 IFLFFLFFSLNNF

-28 IQQFAHI
+28 VQQFAHMPI
-35 PDSGFMVPS
+35 SSFMVPS
-44 KLNDIWGWVDS
+44 ELNDIWGWVDS
-55 AGNEYAIVGMRDGTS
+55 SGNEYAIVGMNDGTS

-78 NPQEVLFVPGTNSVW
+78 SPQEVLFVPGMNSIW
-93 RDIKTYG
+93 RDIKTFG
-100 NYAYVTTDHPSTNGL
+100 NYAYVTTEAMNGL

-125 SANTNIYYY
+125 SANTNTYLYT
-134 NGPPNS
+134 GPSNA
-140 QWGRAHNI
+140 QWQRAHNI
-148 YIDDR
+148 YIDER

-189 QVHDGMV
+189 YVHDGMV
-196 KGDTLFLAHAGNSL
+196 KGDTLFLANGNNSL
-210 FSIWDVSSPST
+210 FSVWDVSNPSN

-227 NPTVGYY
+227 NPTVGFY
-234 SHNIWPSDDGN
+234 SHNIWSSDDGN

-255 GHLSEFNISDLNNI
+255 GHLSEFNITDLNNI

-295 VNSYYTTGIQIFDVK
+295 VNSYYTTGIQIFDVQ

-369 EGIITDASSN
+369 EGTITDASTN

-393 NNTLSNVGGEF
+393 NNTLTNVGGGF
-404 KLGTLNS
+404 KLGTLNA

-463 SSLSGVDF
+463 SMLSGVDF
-471 IITNEDF
+471 IITNDDF

-506 WSYKDFCVESL
+506 WSYKDFCMESFD
-517 NIISDNTPFL
+517 IINDNTPFI
-527 ISLEEGYRDR
+527 ISLDEGYRDR
-537 FNIDMGW
+537 FNVDMGW

-555 ERDIPTV
+555 ERDVPNV

-629 FLGGTTPDDTLF
+629 FLGGTISDDTLF

-655 IHSDNPKNWYKLS
+655 IQSDNPKNWYKLS

-689 GSGVDHLVEA
+689 SSGVDHLVEA
-699 GIDNLYVDND
+699 GIDNLYIDND
-709 PSSNISQVQPS
+709 PSSNINQVQTS
-720 LINVFPNPTPD
+720 FIKVFPNPTPD
-731 GIVQIQ
+731 GILQIQ
-737 GIKVPFEYSL
+737 GLKVPYEYSL
-747 YNISGKLVQFESN
+747 FNISGELVQYETSN
-760 NFNKEIEILEK
+760 YNNEIQILKK
-771 GIYILRIKQES
+771 GLYILKIKEDS

>member
-1 MVFKKA
+1 MVFKKI
-7 IFSFFLFFSLNIL
+7 IFLFFLFFSLNNF

-28 IQQFAHI
+28 VQQFAHMPI
-35 PDSGFMVPS
+35 SSFMVPS
-44 KLNDIWGWVDS
+44 ELNDIWGWVDS
-55 AGNEYAIVGMRDGTS
+55 SGNEYAIVGMNDGTS

-78 NPQEVLFVPGTNSVW
+78 SPQEVLFVPGMNSIW

-100 NYAYVTTDHPSTNGL
+100 NYAYVTTEAMNGL

-125 SANTNIYYY
+125 SANTNTYLYT
-134 NGPPNS
+134 GPSNA
-140 QWGRAHNI
+140 QWQRAHNI
-148 YIDDR
+148 YIDER

-189 QVHDGMV
+189 YVHDGMV
-196 KGDTLFLAHAGNSL
+196 KGDTLFLANGNNSL
-210 FSIWDVSSPST
+210 FSVWDVSNPSN

-227 NPTVGYY
+227 NPTVGFY
-234 SHNIWPSDDGN
+234 SHNIWSSDDGN

-255 GHLSEFNISDLNNI
+255 GHLSEFNITDLNNI

-295 VNSYYTTGIQIFDVK
+295 VNSYYTTGIQIFDVQ

-369 EGIITDASSN
+369 EGTITDASTN

-393 NNTLSNVGGEF
+393 NNTLTNVGGGF
-404 KLGTLNS
+404 KLGTLNA

-463 SSLSGVDF
+463 SMLSGVDF
-471 IITNEDF
+471 IITNDDF

-506 WSYKDFCVESL
+506 WSYKDFCMESFD
-517 NIISDNTPFL
+517 IINDNTPFI
-527 ISLEEGYRDR
+527 ISLDEGYRDR
-537 FNIDMGW
+537 FNVDMGW

-555 ERDIPTV
+555 ERDVPNV

-629 FLGGTTPDDTLF
+629 FLGGTISDDTLF

-655 IHSDNPKNWYKLS
+655 IQSDNPKNWYKLS

-689 GSGVDHLVEA
+689 SSGVDHLVEA
-699 GIDNLYVDND
+699 GIDNLYIDND
-709 PSSNISQVQPS
+709 PSSNINQVQTS
-720 LINVFPNPTPD
+720 FIKVFPNPTPD
-731 GIVQIQ
+731 GILQIQ
-737 GIKVPFEYSL
+737 GLKVPYEYSL
-747 YNISGKLVQFESN
+747 FNISGELVQYETSN
-760 NFNKEIEILEK
+760 YNNEIQILKK
-771 GIYILRIKQES
+771 GLYILKIKEDS

>member
-1 MVFKKA
+1 MVFKKI
-7 IFSFFLFFSLNIL
+7 IFLFFLFFSLNNF

-28 IQQFAHI
+28 VQQFAHI
-35 PDSGFMVPS
+35 PISSFMVPS
-44 KLNDIWGWVDS
+44 ELNDIWGWVDS
-55 AGNEYAIVGMRDGTS
+55 AGNEYAIVGMNDGTS

-78 NPQEVLFVPGTNSVW
+78 SPQEVLFVPGMNSIW

-100 NYAYVTTDHPSTNGL
+100 NYAYVTTEAMNGL

-125 SANTNIYYY
+125 SANTNTYLYT
-134 NGPPNS
+134 GPSNA
-140 QWGRAHNI
+140 QWQRAHNI
-148 YIDDR
+148 YIDER

-189 QVHDGMV
+189 YVHDGMV
-196 KGDTLFLAHAGNSL
+196 RGDTLFLANGNNSL
-210 FSIWDVSSPST
+210 FSVWDVSNPSN

-227 NPTVGYY
+227 NPTVGFY
-234 SHNIWPSDDGN
+234 SHNIWSSDDGN

-255 GHLSEFNISDLNNI
+255 GHLSEFNITDLNNI

-295 VNSYYTTGIQIFDVK
+295 VNSYYTTGIQIFDVQ

-369 EGIITDASSN
+369 EGTITDASTN

-393 NNTLSNVGGEF
+393 NNTLTNVGGGF
-404 KLGTLNS
+404 KLGTLNA

-463 SSLSGVDF
+463 SMLSGVDF
-471 IITNEDF
+471 IITNDDF

-506 WSYKDFCVESL
+506 WSYKDFCMESFD
-517 NIISDNTPFL
+517 IINDNTPFI
-527 ISLEEGYRDR
+527 ISLDEGYRDR
-537 FNIDMGW
+537 FNVDMGW

-555 ERDIPTV
+555 ERDVPNV

-629 FLGGTTPDDTLF
+629 FLGGTISDDTLF

-655 IHSDNPKNWYKLS
+655 IQSDNPKDWYKLS
-668 LEIPNTINLSSFKIE
+668 LEIPNSINLSSFKIE

-689 GSGVDHLVEA
+689 SSGVDHLVEA
-699 GIDNLYVDND
+699 GIDNLYIDND
-709 PSSNISQVQPS
+709 PSSNINQGQTSF
-720 LINVFPNPTPD
+720 IKVFPNPTPD
-731 GIVQIQ
+731 GILQIQ
-737 GIKVPFEYSL
+737 GLKVPYEYSL
-747 YNISGKLVQFESN
+747 FNISGELVQYEISN
-760 NFNKEIEILEK
+760 YNNEIRILKK
-771 GIYILRIKQES
+771 GLYILKIKEDS
-782 KVFYKRIIF
+782 NVFYKRIIF

>member
-1 MVFKKA
+1 MVFKKV
-7 IFSFFLFFSLNIL
+7 IFSFFLFCSLNIL
-20 VAQTNPLN
+20 LAQTNPLN

-35 PDSGFMVPS
+35 PKSGFMVPS
-44 KLNDIWGWVDS
+44 ELNDIWGWVDS
-55 AGNEYAIVGMRDGTS
+55 AGNEYAIVGMNDGTS

-78 NPQEVLFVPGTNSVW
+78 SPQEVLFVPGMNSIW

-100 NYAYVTTDHPSTNGL
+100 NYAYVTTEAMNGL

-125 SANTNIYYY
+125 SANTNTYLYT
-134 NGPPNS
+134 GPSNA
-140 QWGRAHNI
+140 QWQRAHNI

-189 QVHDGMV
+189 YVHDGMV
-196 KGDTLFLAHAGNSL
+196 KGDTLFLANGNNSL
-210 FSIWDVSSPST
+210 FSVWDVSNPAT
-221 PVLLAQ
+221 PVLLSQ

-234 SHNIWPSDDGN
+234 SHNIWSSDDGN

-255 GHLSEFNISDLNNI
+255 GHLSEFNITDLNNI

-369 EGIITDASSN
+369 EGTITDASSN

-427 INQVVLQNDSTTILN
+427 INQIVLQNDSTTILN

-471 IITNEDF
+471 TITNDDF

-483 TDQNGLFTIN
+483 TDQNGLFTIY

-517 NIISDNTPFL
+517 DIINDNTPFL
-527 ISLEEGYRDR
+527 ISLDEGYRDR

-615 NQTNYLHCNLWWRN
+615 NQTNYLHCSLWWRN
-629 FLGGTTPDDTLF
+629 FLGGTTSDDTLF

-699 GIDNLYVDND
+699 GIDNLYIDND

-737 GIKVPFEYSL
+737 GVIVPFEYSL

-771 GIYILRIKQES
+771 GIYILRIKQDS

>member
-1 MVFKKA
+1 MVFKKV
-7 IFSFFLFFSLNIL
+7 IFSFFLFCSLNIL

-35 PDSGFMVPS
+35 PNSGFMVPS
-44 KLNDIWGWVDS
+44 ELNDIWGWVDS
-55 AGNEYAIVGMRDGTS
+55 AGNEYAIVGMNDGTS

-78 NPQEVLFVPGTNSVW
+78 SPQEVLFVPGMNSIW

-100 NYAYVTTDHPSTNGL
+100 NYAYVTTEAMNGL

-125 SANTNIYYY
+125 SANTNTYLYT
-134 NGPPNS
+134 GPSNA
-140 QWGRAHNI
+140 QWQRAHNI
-148 YIDDR
+148 YIDKR

-189 QVHDGMV
+189 YVHDGMV
-196 KGDTLFLAHAGNSL
+196 KGDTLFLANGNNSL
-210 FSIWDVSSPST
+210 FSVWDVSNPSN

-227 NPTVGYY
+227 NPTVGFY
-234 SHNIWPSDDGN
+234 SHNIWSSDDGN

-255 GHLSEFNISDLNNI
+255 GHLSEFNITDLNNI

-295 VNSYYTTGIQIFDVK
+295 VNSYYTTGIQIFDVQ

-369 EGIITDASSN
+369 EGTITDASTN

-393 NNTLSNVGGEF
+393 NNTLTNVGGGF
-404 KLGTLNS
+404 KLGTLNA

-463 SSLSGVDF
+463 SMLSGVDF
-471 IITNEDF
+471 IITNDDF

-506 WSYKDFCVESL
+506 WSYKDFCMESFD
-517 NIISDNTPFL
+517 IINDNTPFI
-527 ISLEEGYRDR
+527 ISLDEGYRDR
-537 FNIDMGW
+537 FNVDMGW
-544 TVNSSAASGLW
+544 TMNSSAASGLW
-555 ERDIPTV
+555 ERDVPNV

-629 FLGGTTPDDTLF
+629 FLGGTISDDTLF

-655 IHSDNPKNWYKLS
+655 IQSDNPKDWYKLS

-689 GSGVDHLVEA
+689 SSGVDHLVEA
-699 GIDNLYVDND
+699 GIDNLYIDND
-709 PSSNISQVQPS
+709 PSSNINQGQTSF
-720 LINVFPNPTPD
+720 IKVFPNPTPD
-731 GIVQIQ
+731 GILQIQ
-737 GIKVPFEYSL
+737 GLKVPYEYSL
-747 YNISGKLVQFESN
+747 FNISGELVQYETSN
-760 NFNKEIEILEK
+760 YNNEIQILNKGL
-771 GIYILRIKQES
+771 YILKIKEDS

>member
-1 MVFKKA
+1 MVFKKI
-7 IFSFFLFFSLNIL
+7 IFLFFLFFSLNNF

-28 IQQFAHI
+28 VQQFAHI
-35 PDSGFMVPS
+35 PISSFMVPS
-44 KLNDIWGWVDS
+44 ELNDIWGWVDS
-55 AGNEYAIVGMRDGTS
+55 SGNEYAIVGMNDGTS

-78 NPQEVLFVPGTNSVW
+78 SPQEVLFVPGMNSIW

-100 NYAYVTTDHPSTNGL
+100 NYAYVTTEAMNGL

-125 SANTNIYYY
+125 SANTNTYLYT
-134 NGPPNS
+134 GPSNA
-140 QWGRAHNI
+140 QWQRAHNI
-148 YIDDR
+148 YIDER

-189 QVHDGMV
+189 YVHDGMV
-196 KGDTLFLAHAGNSL
+196 KGDTLFLANGNNSL
-210 FSIWDVSSPST
+210 FSVWDVSNPSN

-227 NPTVGYY
+227 NPTVGFY
-234 SHNIWPSDDGN
+234 SHNIWSSDDGN

-255 GHLSEFNISDLNNI
+255 GHLSEFNITDLNNI

-295 VNSYYTTGIQIFDVK
+295 VNSYYTTGIQIFDVQ

-369 EGIITDASSN
+369 EGTITDASTN

-393 NNTLSNVGGEF
+393 NNTLTNVGGGF
-404 KLGTLNS
+404 KLGTLNA

-463 SSLSGVDF
+463 SMLSGVDF
-471 IITNEDF
+471 IITNDDF

-506 WSYKDFCVESL
+506 WGYKDFCMESFD
-517 NIISDNTPFL
+517 IINDNTPFI
-527 ISLEEGYRDR
+527 ISLDEGYRDR
-537 FNIDMGW
+537 FNVDMGW

-555 ERDIPTV
+555 ERDVPNV

-629 FLGGTTPDDTLF
+629 FLGGTISDDTLF

-655 IHSDNPKNWYKLS
+655 IQSDNPKNWYKLS

-689 GSGVDHLVEA
+689 SSGVDHLVEA
-699 GIDNLYVDND
+699 GIDNLYIDND
-709 PSSNISQVQPS
+709 PSSNINQVQTS
-720 LINVFPNPTPD
+720 FIKVFPNPTPD
-731 GIVQIQ
+731 GILQIQ
-737 GIKVPFEYSL
+737 GLKVPYEYSL
-747 YNISGKLVQFESN
+747 FNISGELVQYETSN
-760 NFNKEIEILEK
+760 YNNEIQILKK
-771 GIYILRIKQES
+771 GLYILKIKEDS

>member
-1 MVFKKA
+1 MVFKKV
-7 IFSFFLFFSLNIL
+7 IFSFFLFCSLNIL
-20 VAQTNPLN
+20 LAQTNPLN

-35 PDSGFMVPS
+35 PKSGFMVPS
-44 KLNDIWGWVDS
+44 ELNDIWGWVDS
-55 AGNEYAIVGMRDGTS
+55 AGNEYAIVGMNDGTS

-78 NPQEVLFVPGTNSVW
+78 SPQEVLFVPGMNSIW

-100 NYAYVTTDHPSTNGL
+100 NYAYVTTEAMNGL

-125 SANTNIYYY
+125 SANTNTYLYT
-134 NGPPNS
+134 GPSNA
-140 QWGRAHNI
+140 QWQRAHNI

-189 QVHDGMV
+189 YVHDGMV
-196 KGDTLFLAHAGNSL
+196 KGDTLFLANGNNSL
-210 FSIWDVSSPST
+210 FSVWDVSNPAT
-221 PVLLAQ
+221 PVLFSQ

-234 SHNIWPSDDGN
+234 SHNIWSSDDGN

-369 EGIITDASSN
+369 EGTITDASSN

-427 INQVVLQNDSTTILN
+427 INQIVLQNDSTTILN

-471 IITNEDF
+471 TITNDDF

-517 NIISDNTPFL
+517 DIINDNTPFL
-527 ISLEEGYRDR
+527 ISLDEGYRDR

-615 NQTNYLHCNLWWRN
+615 NQTNYLHCSLWWRN
-629 FLGGTTPDDTLF
+629 FLGGTTSDDTLF

-699 GIDNLYVDND
+699 GIDNLYIDND

-737 GIKVPFEYSL
+737 GVIVPFEYSL

-771 GIYILRIKQES
+771 GIYILRIKQDS

>member
-1 MVFKKA
+1 MVFKKV
-7 IFSFFLFFSLNIL
+7 IFSFFLFCSLNIL
-20 VAQTNPLN
+20 LAQTNPLN

-35 PDSGFMVPS
+35 PKSGFMVPS
-44 KLNDIWGWVDS
+44 ELNDIWGWVDS
-55 AGNEYAIVGMRDGTS
+55 AGNEYAIVGMNDGTS

-78 NPQEVLFVPGTNSVW
+78 SPQEVLFVPGMNSIW

-100 NYAYVTTDHPSTNGL
+100 NYAYVTTEAMNGL

-125 SANTNIYYY
+125 SANTNTYLYT
-134 NGPPNS
+134 GPSNA
-140 QWGRAHNI
+140 QWQRAHNI

-189 QVHDGMV
+189 YVHDGMV
-196 KGDTLFLAHAGNSL
+196 KGDTLFLANGNNSL
-210 FSIWDVSSPST
+210 FSVWDVSNPAT
-221 PVLLAQ
+221 PVLLSQ

-234 SHNIWPSDDGN
+234 SHNIWSSDDGN

-255 GHLSEFNISDLNNI
+255 GHLSEFNITDLNNI

-427 INQVVLQNDSTTILN
+427 INQIVLQNDSTTILN

-471 IITNEDF
+471 TITNDDF

-591 SSPSADDVD
+591 SSPSSDDVD

-615 NQTNYLHCNLWWRN
+615 NQTNYLHCSLWWRN
-629 FLGGTTPDDTLF
+629 FLGGTTSDDTLF

-699 GIDNLYVDND
+699 GIDNLYIDND
-709 PSSNISQVQPS
+709 PSSNISQVQPY

-737 GIKVPFEYSL
+737 GVKVPFEYSL

-771 GIYILRIKQES
+771 GIYILRIKQDS

>member
-1 MVFKKA
+1 MVFKKV
-7 IFSFFLFFSLNIL
+7 IFSFFLFCSLNIL
-20 VAQTNPLN
+20 LAQTNPLN

-35 PDSGFMVPS
+35 PKSGFMVPS
-44 KLNDIWGWVDS
+44 ELNDIWGWVDS
-55 AGNEYAIVGMRDGTS
+55 AGNEYAIVGMNDGTS

-78 NPQEVLFVPGTNSVW
+78 SPQEVLFVPGMNSIW

-100 NYAYVTTDHPSTNGL
+100 NYAYVTTEAMNGL

-125 SANTNIYYY
+125 SANTNTYLYT
-134 NGPPNS
+134 GPSNA
-140 QWGRAHNI
+140 QWQRAHNI

-189 QVHDGMV
+189 YVHDGMV
-196 KGDTLFLAHAGNSL
+196 KGDTLFLANGNNSL
-210 FSIWDVSSPST
+210 FSVWDVSNPAT
-221 PVLLAQ
+221 PVLFSQ

-234 SHNIWPSDDGN
+234 SHNIWSSDDGN

-427 INQVVLQNDSTTILN
+427 LNQIVLQNDSTTILN

-471 IITNEDF
+471 IITNDDF

-629 FLGGTTPDDTLF
+629 FLGGTTSDDTLF

-655 IHSDNPKNWYKLS
+655 INSDNPKNWYKLS

-699 GIDNLYVDND
+699 GIDNLYIDND

-737 GIKVPFEYSL
+737 GVIVPFEYSL

-771 GIYILRIKQES
+771 GIYILRIKQDS

>member
-1 MVFKKA
+1 MVFKKV

-20 VAQTNPLN
+20 VAQTIPLN

-35 PDSGFMVPS
+35 PKSGFMVPS
-44 KLNDIWGWVDS
+44 ELNDIWGWVDS
-55 AGNEYAIVGMRDGTS
+55 AGNEYAIVGMNDGTS
-70 IIDLSDPL
+70 IIDLSDPIS
-78 NPQEVLFVPGTNSVW
+78 PQEVLFVPGMNSIW

-100 NYAYVTTDHPSTNGL
+100 NYAYVTTEAMNGL

-125 SANTNIYYY
+125 SANTNTYLYT
-134 NGPPNS
+134 GPSNA
-140 QWGRAHNI
+140 QWQKAHNI

-189 QVHDGMV
+189 YVHDGMV
-196 KGDTLFLAHAGNSL
+196 KGDTLFLANGNNSL
-210 FSIWDVSSPST
+210 FSLWDVSNPAT
-221 PVLLAQ
+221 PVLLSQ

-234 SHNIWPSDDGN
+234 SHNIWSSDDGN

-255 GHLSEFNISDLNNI
+255 GHLSEFNITDLNNI

-393 NNTLSNVGGEF
+393 NNTLSNVGGGF

-471 IITNEDF
+471 IITNDDF

-506 WSYKDFCVESL
+506 WNYKDFCVESL

-527 ISLEEGYRDR
+527 ISIDEGYRDR
-537 FNIDMGW
+537 FNVDMGW

-600 LGYVQLVSPTISLDS
+600 LGFVQLVSPTISLDS

-629 FLGGTTPDDTLF
+629 FLGGTTADDTLF

-655 IHSDNPKNWYKLS
+655 IQSDNPKNWYKLS
-668 LEIPNTINLSSFKIE
+668 LEIPNSINLSSFKIE

-689 GSGVDHLVEA
+689 DSGVDHLVEA
-699 GIDNLYVDND
+699 GIDNLYIDND
-709 PSSNISQVQPS
+709 PFSNISQVNPS

-737 GIKVPFEYSL
+737 GVKVPFEYSL
-747 YNISGKLVQFESN
+747 YNISGKLVQYESN
-760 NFNKEIEILEK
+760 NFNKEIQISEK
-771 GIYILRIKQES
+771 GLYILRIKRES

>member
-1 MVFKKA
+1 MVFKKI
-7 IFSFFLFFSLNIL
+7 IFLFFLFFSLNNF

-28 IQQFAHI
+28 VQQFAHI
-35 PDSGFMVPS
+35 PISSFMVPS
-44 KLNDIWGWVDS
+44 ELNDIWGWVDS
-55 AGNEYAIVGMRDGTS
+55 AGNEYAIVGMNDGTS

-78 NPQEVLFVPGTNSVW
+78 SPQEVLFVPGMNSIW

-100 NYAYVTTDHPSTNGL
+100 NYAYVTTEAMNGL

-125 SANTNIYYY
+125 SANTNTYLYT
-134 NGPPNS
+134 GPSNA
-140 QWGRAHNI
+140 QWQRAHNI
-148 YIDDR
+148 YIDER

-189 QVHDGMV
+189 YVHDGMV
-196 KGDTLFLAHAGNSL
+196 KGDTLFLANGNNSL
-210 FSIWDVSSPST
+210 FSVWDVSNPSN

-227 NPTVGYY
+227 NPTVGFY
-234 SHNIWPSDDGN
+234 SHNIWSSDDGN

-255 GHLSEFNISDLNNI
+255 GHLSEFNITDLNNI

-295 VNSYYTTGIQIFDVK
+295 VNSYYTTGIQIFDVQ

-369 EGIITDASSN
+369 EGTITDASTN

-393 NNTLSNVGGEF
+393 NNTLTNVGGGF
-404 KLGTLNS
+404 KLGTLNA

-463 SSLSGVDF
+463 SMLSGVDF
-471 IITNEDF
+471 IITNDDF

-506 WSYKDFCVESL
+506 WSYKDFCMESFD
-517 NIISDNTPFL
+517 IINDNTPFI
-527 ISLEEGYRDR
+527 ISLDEGYRDR
-537 FNIDMGW
+537 FNVDMGW

-555 ERDIPTV
+555 ERDVPNV

-629 FLGGTTPDDTLF
+629 FLGGTISDDTLF

-655 IHSDNPKNWYKLS
+655 IQSDNPKDWYKLS
-668 LEIPNTINLSSFKIE
+668 LEIPNSINLSSFKIE

-689 GSGVDHLVEA
+689 SSGVDHLVEA
-699 GIDNLYVDND
+699 GIDNLYIDND
-709 PSSNISQVQPS
+709 PSSNINQVQTS
-720 LINVFPNPTPD
+720 FIKVFPNPTPD
-731 GIVQIQ
+731 GILQIQ
-737 GIKVPFEYSL
+737 GLKVPYEYSL
-747 YNISGKLVQFESN
+747 FNISGELVQYEISN
-760 NFNKEIEILEK
+760 YNNEIRILKK
-771 GIYILRIKQES
+771 GLYILKIKEDS
-782 KVFYKRIIF
+782 NVFYKRIIF

>member
-1 MVFKKA
+1 MAFKKV
-7 IFSFFLFFSLNIL
+7 IFSFFLFFSLNNL

-28 IQQFAHI
+28 VQQFAHI
-35 PDSGFMVPS
+35 PKSGFMVPS
-44 KLNDIWGWVDS
+44 ELNDIWGWVDS
-55 AGNEYAIVGMRDGTS
+55 AGNEYAIVGMNDGTS
-70 IIDLSDPL
+70 IIDLSDPIS
-78 NPQEVLFVPGTNSVW
+78 PQEVLFVPGMNSIW

-100 NYAYVTTDHPSTNGL
+100 NYAYVTTEAMNGL

-125 SANTNIYYY
+125 SANTNTYLYT
-134 NGPPNS
+134 GPSNA
-140 QWGRAHNI
+140 QWQKAHNI

-189 QVHDGMV
+189 YVHDGMV
-196 KGDTLFLAHAGNSL
+196 KGDTLFLANGNNSL
-210 FSIWDVSSPST
+210 FSLWDVSNPAS
-221 PVLLAQ
+221 PVLLSQ

-234 SHNIWPSDDGN
+234 SHNIWSSDDGN

-255 GHLSEFNISDLNNI
+255 GHLSEFNITDLNNI

-385 TVEILNSN
+385 TVEILSSN

-427 INQVVLQNDSTTILN
+427 INQIVLQNDSTTILN

-471 IITNEDF
+471 IITNDDF

-506 WSYKDFCVESL
+506 WNYKDFCVESL

-527 ISLEEGYRDR
+527 ISIDKGYRDR
-537 FNIDMGW
+537 FNVDMGW

-615 NQTNYLHCNLWWRN
+615 NQTNYLHCNIWWRN
-629 FLGGTTPDDTLF
+629 FLGGTTADDTLF

-655 IHSDNPKNWYKLS
+655 IQSDNPKNWYKLS
-668 LEIPNTINLSSFKIE
+668 LEIPNSINLSSFKIE

-689 GSGVDHLVEA
+689 DSGVDHLVEA
-699 GIDNLYVDND
+699 GIDNLYIDND
-709 PSSNISQVQPS
+709 PFSNISQVNPS
-720 LINVFPNPTPD
+720 LTNVFPNPTPD

-737 GIKVPFEYSL
+737 GVKVPFEYSL
-747 YNISGKLVQFESN
+747 YNISGKLVQYESN
-760 NFNKEIEILEK
+760 NFNKEIQISEK
-771 GIYILRIKQES
+771 GLYILRIKRES

>member
-1 MVFKKA
+1 MVFKKI
-7 IFSFFLFFSLNIL
+7 IFLFFLFFSLNNF

-28 IQQFAHI
+28 VQQFAHMPI
-35 PDSGFMVPS
+35 SSFMVPS
-44 KLNDIWGWVDS
+44 ELNDIWGWVDS
-55 AGNEYAIVGMRDGTS
+55 SGNEYAIVGMNDGTS

-78 NPQEVLFVPGTNSVW
+78 SPQEVLFVPGMNSIW
-93 RDIKTYG
+93 RDIKTFG
-100 NYAYVTTDHPSTNGL
+100 NYAYVTTEAMNGL

-125 SANTNIYYY
+125 SANTNTYLYT
-134 NGPPNS
+134 GPSNA
-140 QWGRAHNI
+140 QWQRAHNI
-148 YIDDR
+148 YIDER

-189 QVHDGMV
+189 YVHDGMV
-196 KGDTLFLAHAGNSL
+196 RGDTLFLANGNNSL
-210 FSIWDVSSPST
+210 FSVWDVSNPSN

-227 NPTVGYY
+227 NPTVGFY
-234 SHNIWPSDDGN
+234 SHNIWSSDDGN

-255 GHLSEFNISDLNNI
+255 GHLSEFNITDLNNI

-295 VNSYYTTGIQIFDVK
+295 VNSYYTTGIQIFDVQ

-369 EGIITDASSN
+369 EGTITDASTN

-393 NNTLSNVGGEF
+393 NNTLTNVGGGF
-404 KLGTLNS
+404 KLGTLNA

-463 SSLSGVDF
+463 SMLSGVDF
-471 IITNEDF
+471 IITNDDF

-506 WSYKDFCVESL
+506 WGYKDFCMESFD
-517 NIISDNTPFL
+517 IINDNTPFI
-527 ISLEEGYRDR
+527 ISLDEGYRDR
-537 FNIDMGW
+537 FNVDMGW

-555 ERDIPTV
+555 ERDVPNV

-629 FLGGTTPDDTLF
+629 FLGGTISDDTLF

-655 IHSDNPKNWYKLS
+655 IQSDNPKNWYKLS

-689 GSGVDHLVEA
+689 SSGVDHLVEA
-699 GIDNLYVDND
+699 GIDNLYIDND
-709 PSSNISQVQPS
+709 PSSNINQVQTS
-720 LINVFPNPTPD
+720 FIKVFPNPTPD
-731 GIVQIQ
+731 GILQIQ
-737 GIKVPFEYSL
+737 GLKVPYEYSL
-747 YNISGKLVQFESN
+747 FNISGELVQYETSN
-760 NFNKEIEILEK
+760 YNNEIQILKK
-771 GIYILRIKQES
+771 GLYILKIKEDS
-782 KVFYKRIIF
+782 NVFYKRIIF

>member
-1 MVFKKA
+1 MVFKKV
-7 IFSFFLFFSLNIL
+7 IFSFFLFCSLNIL
-20 VAQTNPLN
+20 LAQTNPLN

-35 PDSGFMVPS
+35 PKSGFMVPS
-44 KLNDIWGWVDS
+44 ELNDIWGWVDS
-55 AGNEYAIVGMRDGTS
+55 AGNEYAIVGMNDGTS

-78 NPQEVLFVPGTNSVW
+78 SPQEVLFVPGMNSIW

-100 NYAYVTTDHPSTNGL
+100 NYAYVTTEAMNGL

-125 SANTNIYYY
+125 SANTNTYLYT
-134 NGPPNS
+134 GPSNA
-140 QWGRAHNI
+140 QWQRAHNI

-189 QVHDGMV
+189 YVHDGMV
-196 KGDTLFLAHAGNSL
+196 KGDTLFLANGNNSL
-210 FSIWDVSSPST
+210 FSVWDVSNPAT
-221 PVLLAQ
+221 PVLLSQ

-234 SHNIWPSDDGN
+234 SHNIWSSDDGN

-369 EGIITDASSN
+369 EGTITDASSN

-427 INQVVLQNDSTTILN
+427 INQIVLQNDSTTILN

-471 IITNEDF
+471 TITNDDF

-517 NIISDNTPFL
+517 DIINDNTPFL
-527 ISLEEGYRDR
+527 ISLDEGYRDR

-591 SSPSADDVD
+591 SSPSSDDVD

-615 NQTNYLHCNLWWRN
+615 NQTNYLHCSLWWRN
-629 FLGGTTPDDTLF
+629 FLGGTTSDDTLF

-699 GIDNLYVDND
+699 GIDNLYIDND

-737 GIKVPFEYSL
+737 GVIVPFEYSL

-771 GIYILRIKQES
+771 GIYILRIKQDS